1 MRAMDVLWLS
11 PVLVCAL
18 TVMLTVVLFALVWLE
33 VACPPHPIALP
44 PKAMMPTTSIDSES
58 SLRNSLRRFDE
69 IQNSKGRN
77 ARASGAREPIT
88 EFELV
93 VSGAV

>member
-44 PKAMMPTTSIDSES
+44 PNAMMPTSSIDTES
-58 SLRNSLRRFDE
+58 SLRNFLRRFDE
-69 IQNSKGRN
+69 IQNSSGRN
-77 ARASGAREPIT
+77 ARANGAREPIT